1 MTNPYHDVITFG
13 QDLDY
18 NKEITVR
25 HNSTFTIDTWRE
37 KYLTPEENAEWLK
50 QDCIHEEV
58 VQAAIA
64 VGDCV
69 YVRIDQYNVQMK
81 WRNQEVHRKWM
92 DTISQENHAVYF
104 SYWDRYHA
112 KLAELE
118 QEKL

>member
-1 MTNPYHDVITFG
+1 MTNPYYDVITFG

-25 HNSTFTIDTWRE
+25 HNSTFTINQWRE

-50 QDCIHEEV
+50 QHCIHEEV

-64 VGDCV
+64 VSDCV

-81 WRNQEVHRKWM
+81 WRNQEVHQKWM
-92 DTISQENHAVYF
+92 DTISQENRAVYF